1 MTKSILGIELGLAA
15 LFTILLFLLGCETTY
30 YKTMEKLG
38 YHKRD
43 LMVERVEEAR
53 DAQKEAKEQFESALE
68 KFSSVLKFEGGELEE
83 KYEKLKAEY
92 EKSESKAQAVRD
104 RIEAVEDVA
113 EDLFDEWQDELNQY
127 TNQSLRQRSERKLK
141 QTRRQYSQL
150 IRTMKRVEKKIDP
163 VLSAFRDQVLY
174 LKHNLNARAIASLRT
189 ELVSVEAD
197 VASLIKEMEVSIT
210 EANTFI
216 KAIEKE

>member
-1 MTKSILGIELGLAA
+1 MIKSA
-15 LFTILLFLLGCETTY
+15 LRMASRLPAFFTILLFLIACETTY
-30 YKTMEKLG
+30 YKTMEKFG

-53 DAQKEAKEQFESALE
+53 DSQEEAKEQFESALE
-68 KFSSVLKFEGGELEE
+68 KFSSVLKFEGGDLEK
-83 KYEKLKAEY
+83 KYKTLKAEY
-92 EKSESKAQAVRD
+92 EKSESKAEAVGN

-113 EDLFDEWQDELNQY
+113 EDLFEEWEDELGQY
-127 TNQSLRQRSERKLK
+127 TNQSLRRSSERKLK
-141 QTRRQYSQL
+141 QTRQQYSQL
-150 IRTMKRVEKKIDP
+150 IRAMKRVEKKIDP

-174 LKHNLNARAIASLRT
+174 LKHNLNARAIASLRS

-197 VASLIKEMEVSIT
+197 VASLIREMEDSIA